1 MAKEPTAAEKAA
13 KDKENT
19 IKATGAAADATTP
32 AASTDGGK
40 SIINSKYRDGRYKA
54 ENQDWLGKLVGEKCT
69 TFTDRDKK
77 VPVEGQEGAF
87 KTVTEKVADGVD
99 VDAVFKLGRENGL
112 NLDKYE
118 AQRGSHGFAG
128 RIRMTVRNMLQAE
141 AKRRHGLVVDGK
153 FVSAPADW
161 LAAKGAGDK
170 PTHNQKGEKIATP
183 KPPKAEGADAKV
195 QENTKVATGS
205 DVKPTPTAKK

>member
-1 MAKEPTAAEKAA
+1 MADATKAEKAA

-19 IKATGAAADATTP
+19 IKATGAAAQP
-32 AASTDGGK
+32 APEAAADGGK
-40 SIINSKYRDGRYKA
+40 SIINAKYRDGRYKA

-69 TFTDRDKK
+69 TYSDRERTVKTDDEGGTKK
-77 VPVEGQEGAF
+77 
-87 KTVTEKVADGVD
+87 VTEKVADGVD

-112 NLDKYE
+112 NLDKYD

-161 LAAKGAGDK
+161 LASKGAPEK

-205 DVKPTPTAKK
+205 DVKPTTKK

>member
-1 MAKEPTAAEKAA
+1 MADATKAEKAA

-19 IKATGAAADATTP
+19 IKATGAPAEASTP

-69 TFTDRDKK
+69 TFTDREKTVKTDDEGGTKK
-77 VPVEGQEGAF
+77 
-87 KTVTEKVADGVD
+87 VTEKVADGVD

-112 NLDKYE
+112 NLDKYD

-161 LAAKGAGDK
+161 LAAKGAPDK

-183 KPPKAEGADAKV
+183 KPAKAEGADAKTA
-195 QENTKVATGS
+195 ENTKVATGS
-205 DVKPTPTAKK
+205 DVKPSGAAKK